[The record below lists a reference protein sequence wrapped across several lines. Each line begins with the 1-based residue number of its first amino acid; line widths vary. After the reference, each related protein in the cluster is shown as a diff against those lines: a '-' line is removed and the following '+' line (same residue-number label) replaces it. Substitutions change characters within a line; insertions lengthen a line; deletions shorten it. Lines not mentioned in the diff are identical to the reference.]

1 MEMIYDFLV
10 FISKWNEKKIL
21 KRLKRNGLE
30 LAYLSDNIR
39 NNYKFVFAAVAQNG
53 LAIEYA
59 SDELK
64 NNYEIVLRAVQQ
76 NGFAYQWI
84 SNKLKYNLKI
94 ILASITQN
102 IKVVDILPQ
111 NLNVYKNFLISRIDY
126 EVYY

>member
-1 MEMIYDFLV
+1 MVWQF
-10 FISKWNEKKIL
+10 
-21 KRLKRNGLE
+21 
-30 LAYLSDNIR
+30 
-39 NNYKFVFAAVAQNG
+39 
-53 LAIEYA
+53 EYA

-111 NLNVYKNFLISRIDY
+111 NLNVYKIF
-126 EVYY
+126 